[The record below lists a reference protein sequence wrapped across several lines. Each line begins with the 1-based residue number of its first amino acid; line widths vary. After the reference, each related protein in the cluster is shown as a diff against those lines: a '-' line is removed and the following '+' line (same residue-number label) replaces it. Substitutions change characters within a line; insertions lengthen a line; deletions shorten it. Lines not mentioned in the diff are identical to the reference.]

1 MRIKDGDIIPAIGI
15 SNIYLGMDKETLISI
30 IGDEYECQ
38 KITNGEI
45 IKIENAKFWINNDNA
60 IYQISVFGDFNGK
73 WNGLIGIHSTL
84 KDVSDGVGEY
94 KYNLYCYIIPEY
106 PGICFELKDEEDWD
120 ELTAPIEYISVYTGR
135 E

>member
-1 MRIKDGDIIPAIGI
+1 MAFI
-15 SNIYLGMDKETLISI
+15 
-30 IGDEYECQ
+30 
-38 KITNGEI
+38 
-45 IKIENAKFWINNDNA
+45 
-60 IYQISVFGDFNGK
+60 
-73 WNGLIGIHSTL
+73 STL

-94 KYNLYCYIIPEY
+94 KYDLYCYTIPEY

>member
-15 SNIYLGMDKETLISI
+15 SNIFLGMDKENLISL
-30 IGDEYECQ
+30 IGDEYECL
-38 KITNGEI
+38 KITSGEI
-45 IKIENAKFWINNDNA
+45 IKIENAKFWINSNDSV
-60 IYQISVFGDFNGK
+60 YKISVFGDFNGK

-94 KYNLYCYIIPEY
+94 KYDLYCYTIPEY
-106 PGICFELKDEEDWD
+106 PGICFELMDEENWD
-120 ELTAPIEYISVYTGR
+120 ELTAPIEYISVYTER